1 LKQIYQIKH
10 FEVNY
15 LLEYKKSKL
24 KNQFSEINNNNLNS
38 VHLKQHLKTAE
49 NHNIMPFIM
58 LINSKMFLNLSA
70 VIYSYCP
77 CL

>member
-1 LKQIYQIKH
+1 LPDKY
-10 FEVNY
+10 FEDNY
-15 LLEYKKSKL
+15 LLEYKPLKL
-24 KNQFSEINNNNLNS
+24 KIRLPVINNNNLNS
-38 VHLKQHLKTAE
+38 VHLKQHLKTAG